1 MHATTEPPAAEAP
14 APRPRRRALA
24 LGGAAVLVAV
34 VALLSGT
41 LRGGRPAPAPLSP
54 EQAELRRL
62 TAQVAARPDDASA
75 HLELGRFQ
83 EQRGYV
89 TAAVEQLRL
98 AQQGGASVAETSGLL
113 GRCLARLNRFEE
125 AERELKRAAEEEPE
139 SATTAVDL
147 ARLYVETDRPER
159 ARATLSAFLSRHRD
173 LAHGA
178 SSQQK
183 DAVKSLMV
191 AFGNIGAHKET
202 LALARQ
208 YMFVAPQDP
217 LGYGVTARELLVQG
231 KAAEAVEIMERA
243 IEVAPHAAAY
253 RVLYGRALGRLP
265 GRIGDAMEQL
275 NQAISEDPQSAS
287 AHLAL
292 ANEYAKRKAWK
303 EAALATLKATNLGDG
318 GPLLF
323 AKAADLARKAGL
335 YTESTYCRAQAANLA
350 TDHARALA
358 EYQVVARSL
367 KPFWQARGLDGAA
380 KCALAL
386 RRIPEYLKLIEKATA
401 GGTGQDWLHRAEGY
415 AAVNDPR
422 EEDCLRQALAK
433 DATLAPMVHSR
444 LGRLAEGH
452 ARWDQAEAE
461 YLAAIKAE
469 PGNPAHHQALARVY
483 LSRRDLGDRPARAV
497 AAARR
502 ATELKPDDA
511 AGFSL
516 LGRALAAAKD
526 LPGAVTAFEHAI
538 DLHPD
543 DAGAYLDLGNTLNDL
558 GDRKRAAEILGL
570 YRKQAAL
577 ELRKRNLATR
587 SQARPDDP
595 ALLVALGDLL
605 AQTHDY
611 DQAVQKYQRAVF
623 LRPANADWRRKLA
636 ESYRRTGRTGEAA
649 ELDRQAG
656 QGVQG

>member
-1 MHATTEPPAAEAP
+1 MHVTTEPSAVEAP
-14 APRPRRRALA
+14 APRPRRRWLV
-24 LGGAAVLVAV
+24 GGAAIV
-34 VALLSGT
+34 VAAGALLFSA
-41 LRGGRPAPAPLSP
+41 LRGGRPMPVPLSP
-54 EQAELRRL
+54 EQTELRRL

-75 HLELGRFQ
+75 HLELGQFQ
-83 EQRGYV
+83 EQRGYLM
-89 TAAVEQLRL
+89 AAVEQLRL
-98 AQQGGASVAETSGLL
+98 AQQGGAPVAETSGLL
-113 GRCLARLNRFEE
+113 GRCLLRLNRFEQ
-125 AERELKRAAEEEPE
+125 AERELNRAAEEEPD
-139 SATTAVDL
+139 SATAVVDL

-159 ARATLSAFLSRHRD
+159 ARTALGAFLRRHPE
-173 LAHGA
+173 LARSA

-183 DAVKSLMV
+183 DAVKGLMV

-208 YMFVAPQDP
+208 YLFVAPQDP

-231 KAAEAVEIMERA
+231 KAAEAVEIMDRA

-253 RVLYGRALGRLP
+253 RVLYGRALGRIP
-265 GRIGDAMEQL
+265 GRLGDAMEQI
-275 NQAISEDPQSAS
+275 NQGISEDPQSAS

-335 YTESTYCRAQAANLA
+335 YTEATYCRAQAANLA
-350 TDHARALA
+350 TDHARALK

-415 AAVNDPR
+415 GAVNDPR
-422 EEDCLRQALAK
+422 EEECLRQALAK
-433 DATLAPMVHSR
+433 DPTLAPMVHNR
-444 LGRLAEGH
+444 LGRLAEGQ
-452 ARWDQAEAE
+452 ARWDQAETE
-461 YLAAIKAE
+461 YLAAVKAE
-469 PGNPAHHQALARVY
+469 PANPAHHQALARVY
-483 LSRRDLGDRPARAV
+483 LSRRDLGDRAARAV
-497 AAARR
+497 AEARR
-502 ATELKPDDA
+502 ATELKPNDA

-516 LGRALAAAKD
+516 LGRALAAVKD
-526 LPGAVTAFEHAI
+526 LPAAVTAFEHAI

-587 SQARPDDP
+587 SQAKPDDP
-595 ALLVALGDLL
+595 TLLVALGDLL

-623 LRPANADWRRKLA
+623 LHPANPDWRRKLA
-636 ESYRRTGRTGEAA
+636 EAYRRTGRTGEAA
-649 ELDRQAG
+649 ELDRQTG
-656 QGVQG
+656 PDVQG